1 MDENF
6 SLSACVYISHIIS
19 LFSRWKSARV
29 LFTDGPIPAWY
40 VLLSLMLQQISPTL
54 DNFLSSDKKISSFK
68 IEKYLKVWVWKQI
81 GRLHDAGMVKKIPF
95 GELDHTELSTSVQ
108 TRTRLKHNIH

>member
-19 LFSRWKSARV
+19 FFSRWKSARV

-40 VLLSLMLQQISPTL
+40 VLLSLMLQQISLTL
-54 DNFLSSDKKISSFK
+54 DNFLSGDKKISSKLFLL
-68 IEKYLKVWVWKQI
+68 LK
-81 GRLHDAGMVKKIPF
+81 
-95 GELDHTELSTSVQ
+95 
-108 TRTRLKHNIH
+108 NI